1 MFFSPPSFVEGKH
14 MSDFS
19 QEELNLICLYDPGSL
34 SGLLYELRA
43 MEKVLMPDEKEL
55 RALTQGVIHKLEIMT
70 RKEYEQLNTL
80 LIPPFG
86 AFHFDDVADDAMSI
100 LCETEE

>member
-1 MFFSPPSFVEGKH
+1 

-43 MEKVLMPDEKEL
+43 MERVLMPDEKEL
-55 RALTQGVIHKLEIMT
+55 RSLTAGVIQKLELMDQ
-70 RKEYEQLNTL
+70 KDYDKLNNL
-80 LIPPFG
+80 MIPPFG
-86 AFHFDDVADDAMSI
+86 AFHFDAAEEDTI
-100 LCETEE
+100 NTLCETEE